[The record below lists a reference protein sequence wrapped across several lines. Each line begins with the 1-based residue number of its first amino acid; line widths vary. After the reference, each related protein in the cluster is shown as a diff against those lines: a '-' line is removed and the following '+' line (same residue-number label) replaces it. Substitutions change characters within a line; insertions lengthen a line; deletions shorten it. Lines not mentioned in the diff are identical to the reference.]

1 MPPSIRWSQGRK
13 QRLETVR
20 RFCERGFAADC
31 GRCRRLHS
39 YSLLDD
45 AVQRRLAV
53 CSLCAEGQQQECRV
67 DADVWSSQ
75 GWRDGCSKCSQPQK
89 RETQASMRACMRSA
103 RTHSSKMR
111 RPVSWSNS
119 HVLSTGR
126 TVESWPSFTIVRALR
141 PISSFLYHTTQINP
155 CRRAKFSFRTAL
167 PGQIRSLASPRA
179 LRRRLAGDARVFLV

>member
-1 MPPSIRWSQGRK
+1 MPWTCGGYVANWHMDLARVGRSA
-13 QRLETVR
+13 RLSACRNIAAEHPVEPRQQTTARDRTAV
-20 RFCERGFAADC
+20 FERGFAADC

-75 GWRDGCSKCSQPQK
+75 GWRDGCSICSQPQK

-126 TVESWPSFTIVRALR
+126 TVESWPSFTIVQFPLQ
-141 PISSFLYHTTQINP
+141 FDL
-155 CRRAKFSFRTAL
+155 KKL
-167 PGQIRSLASPRA
+167 
-179 LRRRLAGDARVFLV
+179 